1 VKQVVQNL
9 KSGRVGVEEIPS
21 PVLRGAGAL
30 VATACSLIS
39 PGTERAT
46 VELGR
51 STLLGKAM
59 RRPDQ
64 VRKVLDN
71 LRREGF
77 WQTYQK
83 VQQRLD
89 VTRALGYSC
98 TGIVLEARGCDAV
111 RPGDRV
117 ACAGSDAATHAEL
130 NFVPRNL
137 CVPLP
142 EAVTFEDGAFVALGA
157 IALHA
162 VHLGAPAVGDRV
174 AVLGLGPLGLLLAQI
189 LRAAGCVVAG
199 FDLRADRLAIA
210 QQVGIEHAALADA
223 AVLEQ
228 TLRGWRMPQGFDAV
242 YIAAAARSAVP
253 AEWAVAAARDRARIV
268 VVGDVQTNFPRNACY
283 LKELSIFYA
292 RSYGPGRYDAQYE
305 EHGVDYPRAH
315 VPWTEGRNLSAFLD
329 LVARKQVQ
337 VAPLV
342 SHRFVIEEAEKA
354 YAVLGG
360 AEASLGVVLLY
371 PAAEPTPVLE
381 MKSRVTSLPG
391 KIRVGFIGAGNY
403 AKAYL
408 LPAVQSAKDVE
419 LCTVAATHGISAK
432 TTAQKFGFARCTS
445 DPAEVLNDPD
455 VNTIFIATRHDSHA
469 ALAVAAI
476 EAGKATFVEKPLC
489 LREEELKRIEQAYA
503 RNPVPFFLGHN
514 RRFAPATE
522 ALRAFFGKLPGHAGA
537 PLSMR
542 YTVHAGALPAE
553 HWLADPAQ
561 GGRVL
566 GEVCHF
572 VDWCCAI
579 AGAPAEKVTATLH
592 GEAPNENL
600 HALLNFSDGSTATIA
615 YLTDSHASLPKENI
629 EISSAGRSAHLVN
642 FAECTLLSAG
652 KKETQHFRGKGQA
665 EMVAAFLQGAA
676 RGAAKIPFTTWAAS
690 ARATLAL
697 VDSAASGLPVWL

>member
-9 KSGRVGVEEIPS
+9 KSGRVGVEEIPA
-21 PVLRGAGAL
+21 PVLRGPGAL

-51 STLLGKAM
+51 STLLGKAL

-77 WQTYQK
+77 WQTYNK
-83 VQQRLD
+83 VQQRLE

-98 TGIVLEARGCDAV
+98 AGVVLEARGCDAV

-117 ACAGSDAATHAEL
+117 ACAGGDAATHAEM

-142 EAVTFEDGAFVALGA
+142 EAVSFEEGAFAALGA

-162 VHLGAPAVGDRV
+162 VHLGAPAVGDSV

-189 LRAAGCVVAG
+189 LRAAGCTVAG
-199 FDLRADRLAIA
+199 FDLRSERLALA
-210 QQVGIEHAALADA
+210 REVGIEWTASADA
-223 AVLEQ
+223 PLED
-228 TLRGWRMPQGFDAV
+228 TLRGWQKPQGFAAV

-253 AEWAVAAARDRARIV
+253 AEWSVAACRERGRII

-283 LKELSIFYA
+283 QKELQISYA

-305 EHGVDYPRAH
+305 ERGVDYPRAH

-337 VAPLV
+337 VTPLI
-342 SHRFVIEEAEKA
+342 SHRFAIEEAEQA
-354 YAVLGG
+354 YAVVSGS
-360 AEASLGVVLLY
+360 EPSLGVVLVY
-371 PAAEPTPVLE
+371 SSAEPAPVLE
-381 MKSRVTSLPG
+381 LRLRTTAPQART
-391 KIRVGFIGAGNY
+391 RVGFIGAGNY
-403 AKAYL
+403 AKTYL
-408 LPAVQSAKDVE
+408 LPAVQTAAEVE
-419 LCTVAATHGISAK
+419 LCTVATARGISAK

-445 DPAEVLNDPD
+445 DPAEVIADAE

-469 ALAVAAI
+469 ALASAAI

-489 LREEELKRIEQAYA
+489 LREEELKRIEKAYA
-503 RNPVPFFLGHN
+503 GNPVVFFVGHN
-514 RRFAPATE
+514 RRFAPAT
-522 ALRAFFGKLPGHAGA
+522 ADLRRFFGKAQGHRGA
-537 PLSMR
+537 PLSIR
-542 YTVHAGALPAE
+542 YTVQAGPLPAD

-561 GGRVL
+561 GGRIV

-572 VDWCCAI
+572 VDWCCALT
-579 AGAPAEKVTATLH
+579 GAAVEKVSATLQ
-592 GEAPNENL
+592 GESPNENL
-600 HALLNFSDGSTATIA
+600 HALLTFADGSTAALA
-615 YLTDSHASLPKENI
+615 YLTDGHPSLPKETV
-629 EISSAGRSAHLVN
+629 EISSAGRNARLVD
-642 FAECTLLSAG
+642 FAECAFLSAE
-652 KKETQHFRGKGQA
+652 KPETRRYQGKGQR
-665 EMVAAFLQGAA
+665 EMVAAFLRSAA
-676 RGAAKIPFTTWAAS
+676 SGQSEIPFTTWATS

-697 VDSAASGLPVWL
+697 LDSAATGLPVWL